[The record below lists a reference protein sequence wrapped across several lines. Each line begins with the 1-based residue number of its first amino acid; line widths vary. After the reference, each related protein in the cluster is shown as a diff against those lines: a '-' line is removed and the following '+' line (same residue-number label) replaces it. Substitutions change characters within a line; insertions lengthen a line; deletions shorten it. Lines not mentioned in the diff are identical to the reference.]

1 VIMDREQMLRC
12 LEQVDAYRASG
23 LKGKHWAQANGVPLL
38 SLQSWCAHAE
48 RWRARLNGVAAAA
61 PVRASGFVAARVS
74 AAAVRPPESPC
85 VRLDVGTGAS
95 SVALHWPLAHSREL
109 ASWLREFTR

>member
-1 VIMDREQMLRC
+1 MDREQMLRC

-23 LKGKHWAQANGVPLL
+23 LKGKQWAQASGVPLL

-48 RWRARLNGVAAAA
+48 RWRARLSGVAAGA
-61 PVRASGFVAARVS
+61 PAQASGFVAARIGPVP
-74 AAAVRPPESPC
+74 ARPPESPS
-85 VRLDVGTGAS
+85 VRLDLGTGAGR
-95 SVALHWPLAHSREL
+95 VALHWPLTHSREL